1 MREDRGDLGGVL
13 EPHSAPAAPL
23 AAAAPASQLRPGA
36 KFTRKRRIGAE
47 VAVCTRRCLVACDP
61 SSYPGELGPQD
72 PALSGTTPGRTSPP
86 PSASALEPTP
96 GEVAQRRSR
105 AGPRRREAGQSRPPP
120 PAPDLQPLGARG
132 PRLTVLVQ
140 PRRTWE
146 PRTAAGAS
154 FPAFRRPESGSLG
167 RAT

>member
-1 MREDRGDLGGVL
+1 MREDRGDLGGAL
-13 EPHSAPAAPL
+13 EPHSAPATPL
-23 AAAAPASQLRPGA
+23 AAAAPASQLHPGA
-36 KFTRKRRIGAE
+36 KFTRKPRCSAE
-47 VAVCTRRCLVACDP
+47 VAVCTARRLAACDP
-61 SSYPGELGPQD
+61 SSYPAKLGPQD
-72 PALSGTTPGRTSPP
+72 PALSGTTLGRTSPP

-120 PAPDLQPLGARG
+120 PTPDLQPLGVRG
-132 PRLTVLVQ
+132 PRLSVLVL

-146 PRTAAGAS
+146 RRTAAGAS
-154 FPAFRRPESGSLG
+154 FPAFRRPESGSPG